1 MRSGRSYA
9 PDRST
14 PPPPGEAS
22 AFRFPAYLRHRLPS
36 GLTVLAARHSRAPLV
51 SLELFFPTAGA
62 QQAGAEPAGLA
73 PLTGTLL
80 DEGTPQLTA
89 LEIAASIER
98 LGGQLSTNADW
109 NHAWVLADL
118 ESRHAAAGLALIAEV
133 ATAPSFP
140 EPEVARLRRQRLA
153 EVLRQRAD
161 PTSLAQDCFAR
172 AVYGDSAYGFP
183 LLGTEESLAAL
194 DRGAVEAFYRRH
206 YVLAGAFAVA
216 VGDLDPER
224 LIGEVEARLGEG
236 DDRRPPPAAPEI
248 QPLPRDGVEIHLVD
262 RPGSAQTELL
272 VGHAGVPRSHE
283 DFLALQVMNSML
295 GGKFTSRIN
304 LNLRERH
311 GFTYGA
317 QSRFSNR
324 LGPGPFQ
331 LSASVGTPVAG
342 AAVTEMLAEL
352 ARIRDEPVAADEL
365 ADTQSH
371 LIGVFPYSLQT
382 VSGLAHR
389 LQGLALFGLAPDYY
403 DRLPAAVRAVDAERV
418 QEVARRHLHPDAL
431 VVVAVGA
438 AAELAPQF
446 AALGRVDV
454 RPAAPVETS

>member
-1 MRSGRSYA
+1 MRTGRSYA
-9 PDRST
+9 PDRGA
-14 PPPPGEAS
+14 PPPPGEARE
-22 AFRFPAYLRHRLPS
+22 FRFPGYLRHRLAS
-36 GLTVLAARHSRAPLV
+36 GLTVLAARHPRAPLV
-51 SLELFFPTAGA
+51 SLELIFPAGA
-62 QQAGAEPAGLA
+62 QQAPAERAGLA

-80 DEGTPQLTA
+80 DEGTPERSA
-89 LEIAASIER
+89 LEIAATIER
-98 LGGQLSTNADW
+98 LGGQLSTSADW
-109 NHAWVLADL
+109 DHAWVSAEL

-140 EPEVARLRRQRLA
+140 EAEVARLRRLRLA

-161 PTSLAQDCFAR
+161 PTSLAQDRFAR

-183 LLGTEESLAAL
+183 LLGTENSLAAL
-194 DRGAVEAFYRRH
+194 DRAAVEAFYRRH
-206 YVLAGAFAVA
+206 YGLAGAFAVA

-224 LIGEVEARLGEG
+224 LIAEVEARLGRG
-236 DDRRPPPAAPEI
+236 DDRPPPPAAPEI
-248 QPLPRDGVEIHLVD
+248 RPLPRAGVEVHLVD

-272 VGHAGVPRSHE
+272 VGHAGVPRPHQ
-283 DFLALQVMNSML
+283 DFLALQVMNSLL

-317 QSRFSNR
+317 QSRFSTR

-331 LSASVGTPVAG
+331 LSASVATPVAG
-342 AAVTEMLAEL
+342 AAAAELLAEL
-352 ARIRDEPVAADEL
+352 ARIREEPVGAGEL
-365 ADTQSH
+365 ADTQSY

-389 LQGLALFGLAPDYY
+389 LESLAVFDLAPDYY
-403 DRLPAAVRAVDAERV
+403 DRLPEAVRAVDAERIL
-418 QEVARRHLHPDAL
+418 EVARRHLHPDRL

-438 AAELAPQF
+438 AAELAPQL
-446 AALGRVDV
+446 AALGRVEV
-454 RPAAPVETS
+454 WPAERVEAG